1 MLLVGGPP
9 RPRARWTAW
18 EEKALW
24 HAYDSVSLNGPSL
37 WPRWQ
42 QRTRRVITL
51 GPGAL
56 VLAATMDRGPQ
67 IYEGG
72 LELSDVR
79 ALPVADLSV
88 GYSPREMKVDAGH
101 VAALMEVVDLLP
113 PVIVDHRTM
122 TVIDGV
128 HRLEAFRRVGRSHID
143 ALMFNGK
150 DSEALVVAIQAN
162 VKHGKPLSRGER
174 RAAARSLLHAFPER
188 SDRWAGEVCGLSHT
202 TVALIRRSL
211 NIADTRVR
219 TGRDGRRRPVDRLA
233 GQMAVARVIADNP
246 TTTVRQ
252 AAGAAGVAPSTVH
265 RARARLFGCENSL
278 PVPSVATAQTPEI
291 RPAGQTPE
299 AALAVQTREEVAPV
313 DLALSCSTE
322 LTDPA
327 SWLDRTAVSV
337 EDVRTHLA
345 NLPLSRVYEVVDEC
359 RRRARA
365 WTEIADAL
373 EGRARNSPSSKR
385 RP

>member
-1 MLLVGGPP
+1 M
-9 RPRARWTAW
+9 
-18 EEKALW
+18 
-24 HAYDSVSLNGPSL
+24 
-37 WPRWQ
+37 
-42 QRTRRVITL
+42 
-51 GPGAL
+51 
-56 VLAATMDRGPQ
+56 LAATIDRGPQ
-67 IYEGG
+67 IYGG
-72 LELSDVR
+72 DLALSDVR
-79 ALPVADLSV
+79 ALPVADLSI

-143 ALMFNGK
+143 ALMFDGK
-150 DSEALVVAIQAN
+150 DSEAMVVAIQAN

-188 SDRWAGEVCGLSHT
+188 SDRWVGEVCGLSHT

-252 AAGAAGVAPSTVH
+252 AAGRPAWRLRRYIVPAPGFSVARAPCLCRPWRPGLPSNPA
-265 RARARLFGCENSL
+265 ARARCANPGRGRNQRSRPVLFHGTGRTGLVVGQDGGQRRGRAHS
-278 PVPSVATAQTPEI
+278 PRQPSVVPCL
-291 RPAGQTPE
+291 RGRGRMPSKGK
-299 AALAVQTREEVAPV
+299 
-313 DLALSCSTE
+313 S
-322 LTDPA
+322 
-327 SWLDRTAVSV
+327 LDR
-337 EDVRTHLA
+337 D
-345 NLPLSRVYEVVDEC
+345 
-359 RRRARA
+359 RRR
-365 WTEIADAL
+365 T
-373 EGRARNSPSSKR
+373 GRPG
-385 RP
+385 PEQPVEQP

>member
-1 MLLVGGPP
+1 M
-9 RPRARWTAW
+9 
-18 EEKALW
+18 
-24 HAYDSVSLNGPSL
+24 
-37 WPRWQ
+37 
-42 QRTRRVITL
+42 
-51 GPGAL
+51 
-56 VLAATMDRGPQ
+56 LAATIDRGPQ

-72 LELSDVR
+72 LALSDVR
-79 ALPVADLSV
+79 TLPVADLSV

-143 ALMFNGK
+143 ALIFNGK
-150 DSEALVVAIQAN
+150 DSEAMVVAIQAN

-265 RARARLFGCENSL
+265 RARARLFGCESSP
-278 PVPSVATAQTPEI
+278 PVPPVAAAPALQTPE
-291 RPAGQTPE
+291 PAQ
-299 AALAVQTREEVAPV
+299 AVPTREEVKTGGL
-313 DLALSCSTE
+313 DLSSSTE
-322 LTDPA
+322 PAEPA

-337 EDVRTHLA
+337 EDVRAHLA
-345 NLPLSRVYEVVDEC
+345 HLPLSRVYEVVDEC

-373 EGRARNSPSSKR
+373 EGRARNSPSSNR